1 MNGSKE
7 ANGIECGGDA
17 AKHFGFA
24 SGYRNLNH
32 GIENRDS
39 HPSTTADCDSV

>member
-7 ANGIECGGDA
+7 ANGIECGRDA

-32 GIENRDS
+32 GRTTENRIDS
-39 HPSTTADCDSV
+39 LAKS